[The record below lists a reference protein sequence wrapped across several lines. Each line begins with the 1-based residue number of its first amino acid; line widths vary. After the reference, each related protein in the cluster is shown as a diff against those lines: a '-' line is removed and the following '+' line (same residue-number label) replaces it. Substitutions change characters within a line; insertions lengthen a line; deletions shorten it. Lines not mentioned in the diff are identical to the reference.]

1 MHFGAVYSMK
11 DRIQKVIRIVQ
22 IFKFRPLTF
31 GYSFILATTIFN
43 FVTYD
48 KALHWQTI
56 AGGVVCGLPIF
67 TAFMRSRKMA
77 LVLWLTSIAI
87 FGFILTGYIDNF
99 QVNRLFFISMTAG
112 ILIGFIPA
120 YKINKPKSYLF
131 VASCLKMDGYDE
143 KAEEFMARYRRD

>member
-1 MHFGAVYSMK
+1 
-11 DRIQKVIRIVQ
+11 
-22 IFKFRPLTF
+22 
-31 GYSFILATTIFN
+31 
-43 FVTYD
+43 
-48 KALHWQTI
+48 
-56 AGGVVCGLPIF
+56 
-67 TAFMRSRKMA
+67 MA